1 MGTGMD
7 TDTEPN
13 RDELRAGY
21 VGQLVEALRVLVV
34 GGMPAGVLVAGV
46 VVVGAAV
53 DSVERPESWTR
64 HGRRR
69 WVLPMVLVAC
79 SPPVVVIH
87 TVLTVGLA
95 LWIPLRRVAL
105 VQQHAKRSRG

>member
-34 GGMPAGVLVAGV
+34 GGMPAGVLVAGS
-46 VVVGAAV
+46 AAAWPCWYCG
-53 DSVERPESWTR
+53 SLRPT
-64 HGRRR
+64 
-69 WVLPMVLVAC
+69 A
-79 SPPVVVIH
+79 
-87 TVLTVGLA
+87 
-95 LWIPLRRVAL
+95 
-105 VQQHAKRSRG
+105 